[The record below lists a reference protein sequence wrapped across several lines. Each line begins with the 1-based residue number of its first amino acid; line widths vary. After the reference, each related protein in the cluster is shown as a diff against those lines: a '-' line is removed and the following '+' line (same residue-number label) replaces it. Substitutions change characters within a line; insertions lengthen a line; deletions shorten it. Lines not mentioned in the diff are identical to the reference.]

1 VQTQEPMQGVS
12 ARITGRVYE
21 VAAPTG
27 NGPVVVTVRVSH
39 GKDKNTG
46 DYRPSSWYRIK
57 CFTAKQTELA
67 KLNPQ
72 KDDLVTFEVYGGTDE
87 WTDKEGKKRSD
98 KVWYYTAGTKHASG
112 QSYRDDRDAKPPSA
126 KDYAAKR
133 AEFARPADPDEVPW

>member
-1 VQTQEPMQGVS
+1 MQTQEPMQGVS

-57 CFTAKQTELA
+57 CFTAKQTE
-67 KLNPQ
+67 PRQ
-72 KDDLVTFEVYGGTDE
+72 
-87 WTDKEGKKRSD
+87 
-98 KVWYYTAGTKHASG
+98 
-112 QSYRDDRDAKPPSA
+112 
-126 KDYAAKR
+126 
-133 AEFARPADPDEVPW
+133 AEPAER